1 MLSWVM
7 SWSKLEQSCLNLLKD
22 PTLRE
27 PIEDLKYL
35 NIDYTQFNGWSSDEE
50 VTIYTGIEKGYEKW
64 LLDGPDSD
72 DGKIS
77 EKEASSDEEFD
88 HSIDFENYNDPD
100 KYLVPEDYLRNFK
113 PEENTMKAEELE
125 KKEDNEETKMDVCQ
139 DKLTAG
145 VKSDVQED
153 SQESPNDPA
162 AETKMEKRSSAK
174 DKKSGKQPEEKS
186 AKKRKA
192 DSEINPE
199 VLLDEFCKENPDSP
213 MVGKPETKTM
223 EVDK

>member
-1 MLSWVM
+1 
-7 SWSKLEQSCLNLLKD
+7 WSELEQSCLNLLKD

-35 NIDYTQFNGWSSDEE
+35 DIDYTQFKGWSSDEE
-50 VTIYTGIEKGYEKW
+50 ITIYTGIEKGYEKW
-64 LLDGPDSD
+64 LLEGPDSD

-100 KYLVPEDYLRNFK
+100 KYLVPEDYLRDIK
-113 PEENTMKAEELE
+113 PEENTIETEELE
-125 KKEDNEETKMDVCQ
+125 KKEDNEETNMDVCE
-139 DKLTAG
+139 DKLTSG
-145 VKSDVQED
+145 VKSDIQED
-153 SQESPNDPA
+153 SQESSNDPA
-162 AETKMEKRSSAK
+162 AETLMDKRSSAK

-186 AKKRKA
+186 AKKRSAKKRSAKKGKA

-199 VLLDEFCKENPDSP
+199 VLLD
-213 MVGKPETKTM
+213 
-223 EVDK
+223 